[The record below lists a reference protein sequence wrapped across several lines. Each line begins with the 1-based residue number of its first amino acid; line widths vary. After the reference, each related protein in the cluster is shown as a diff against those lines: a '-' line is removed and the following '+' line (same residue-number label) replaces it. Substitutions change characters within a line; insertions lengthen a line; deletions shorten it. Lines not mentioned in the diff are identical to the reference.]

1 MRNNNFFK
9 NKRNFRKR
17 KAIIINKNK
26 FFTYDQ
32 VFKQSKILGDKV
44 SKEKKLIFILA
55 ENNIET
61 IIGYISF
68 INKGHVVALLDHRI
82 NKIFLKDLIKKYSP
96 DYVYCPNLLHRN
108 IVNYDDQFVYKNYS
122 LLKRKKRKTVLLNEN
137 LMMLMS
143 TSGSTG
149 SPKFVRLSYKNLMS
163 NTKRIIQ
170 YLNIKKKDTTITSL
184 PISYVYGLSVINT
197 HFFKGASIVLTN
209 KSMIEKDFWKLVDS
223 CKVSNFSGVPYNYS
237 IIDKLFKNILPK
249 TINYTTQAG
258 GKMSQLLLKKI
269 ISKYKTSKIKFLQMY
284 GAAEATSRMSYLK
297 WKDAEFKLGSIGKP
311 IPGGKFYIVGKN
323 GTKINKAHKSGE
335 LIYKGEN
342 VFMGYAKSSKDLSLS
357 DLNSG
362 LLKTGD
368 IAYKDKDGF
377 YYIVGRKDRYAKIYG
392 IRIDLSELETI
403 FFKKGASVN
412 LRKGDE
418 NKIDV
423 FHHKIKNFEKTL
435 EYVSK
440 ITSINRNVFVLK
452 KITKKNLTYNYKL
465 KL

>member
-1 MRNNNFFK
+1 MKISSFFK
-9 NKRNFRKR
+9 NQRNFRKR
-17 KAIIINKNK
+17 KAIIINKKK

-32 VFKQSKILGDKV
+32 VFKQSKILSDEV
-44 SKEKKLIFILA
+44 SEEKKLIFILA

-61 IIGYISF
+61 IIGYVSF
-68 INKGHVVALLDHRI
+68 INKGHTVALLDHRI
-82 NKIFLKDLIKKYSP
+82 NKIFLKNLIKIYSP
-96 DYVYCPNLLHRN
+96 DYVYCSSLLQKN
-108 IVNYDDQFVYKNYS
+108 FISYDNQFVYKNYS
-122 LLKRKKRKTVLLNEN
+122 LFKRKKKKLILLNKN
-137 LMMLMS
+137 LMLLMS

-149 SPKFVRLSYKNLMS
+149 SPKFVRLSYKNLIS

-170 YLNIKKKDTTITSL
+170 YLKIKKKDITITSL

-197 HFFKGASIVLTN
+197 HLLRGASIVLTS
-209 KSMIEKDFWKLVDS
+209 KSMIEKDFWKLMDS
-223 CKVSNFSGVPYNYS
+223 CKVNNFSGVPYSYS
-237 IIDKLFKNILPK
+237 IVDKLFKNILPK
-249 TINYTTQAG
+249 TISYTTQAG
-258 GKMSQLLLKKI
+258 GKMNLILLKKI

-297 WKDAEFKLGSIGKP
+297 WKDAEYKLGSIGKP

-323 GTKINKAHKSGE
+323 GTKIKKAYKSGE

-342 VFMGYAKSSKDLSLS
+342 VFMGYAKSLKDLSLS
-357 DLNSG
+357 DLNRG

-368 IAYKDKDGF
+368 IAYRDKSGF

-392 IRIDLSELETI
+392 VRIDLSELETI
-403 FFKKGASVN
+403 FLKKGVN
-412 LRKGDE
+412 VSLRKGDE

-423 FHHKIKNFEKTL
+423 FYHKTKKFEKML
-435 EYVSK
+435 EYVTK